1 MSWGGDRSNTDV
13 VGLCYTRRSCRRS
26 ITGLPYSYSSVDVE
40 FERRVRTSVAGKLV
54 KSSRVDELV
63 STRSNEFCRVQ
74 LTSSIELV
82 PEIGGQSDSCI
93 SWVINYRTSR
103 NFGRMRLRRSLPALA
118 KHVKYDQSTIRSHE
132 YSQLASCIEFNS
144 TRLTWSSWRAW
155 QASRVRNEFNSTC
168 QQN

>member
-1 MSWGGDRSNTDV
+1 MIGNLMFREWELFQV
-13 VGLCYTRRSCRRS
+13 
-26 ITGLPYSYSSVDVE
+26 
-40 FERRVRTSVAGKLV
+40 SVAGK
-54 KSSRVDELV
+54 ELV

-93 SWVINYRTSR
+93 SWVIIYRTSR

-132 YSQLASCIEFNS
+132 YSQLASCIKFNS

-168 QQN
+168 QQHYSRLLAICSHSLALELWSK